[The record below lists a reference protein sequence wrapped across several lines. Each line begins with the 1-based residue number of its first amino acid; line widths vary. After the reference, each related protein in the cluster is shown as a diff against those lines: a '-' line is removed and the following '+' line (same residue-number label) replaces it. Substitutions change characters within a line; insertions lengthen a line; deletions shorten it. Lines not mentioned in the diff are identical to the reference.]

1 MCLLLNILLF
11 NLVFNVE
18 RRRECQVCGTVE
30 SFPFIC
36 SYCGEVFCSTHRL
49 PENHQCPGL
58 RREASEFRVEFKPL
72 IYERPPIVKWLTTF
86 HFSKTELK
94 HLGVAMLIVGLI
106 FSWGKNLT
114 VIPPIVVAVL
124 LGFIIHEVAHK
135 IAAQKHGLQAEF
147 RINPMLALISLISI
161 ALPVRFVAPGAVVIW
176 GPYITRRIEAEISS
190 AGPLTNIV
198 IAFIGL
204 AVNFIKALST
214 YGLYILMINSFL
226 ALFNLLPLPMFD
238 GGKLFR
244 SDLRIW
250 LILLLLSLVLFMF
263 SVL

>member
-1 MCLLLNILLF
+1 MF
-11 NLVFNVE
+11 SVE
-18 RRRECQVCGTVE
+18 KRRECQVCGAIE
-30 SFPFIC
+30 SFPFTC
-36 SYCGEVFCSTHRL
+36 SYCGGVFCSTHRL

-58 RREASEFRVEFKPL
+58 RRGVPEFRVEFKPL
-72 IYERPPIVKWLTTF
+72 IYKRPSIIRQLITF

-114 VIPPIVVAVL
+114 VVPPIVVAVL
-124 LGFIIHEVAHK
+124 LGFIVHEVAHK
-135 IAAQKHGLQAEF
+135 LAAQKHGLQAEF
-147 RINPMLALISLISI
+147 RINPMLALISLLSV
-161 ALPVRFVAPGAVVIW
+161 ALPIRFVAPGAVVIW
-176 GPYITRRIEAEISS
+176 GPYITRRIEAKISS

-204 AVNFIKALST
+204 IIMNFIKALSV
-214 YGLYILMINSFL
+214 YGFYILTINSFL

-238 GGKLFR
+238 GGKLFQ
-244 SDLRIW
+244 SNLRIW
-250 LILLLLSLVLFMF
+250 LILFLLSLVLFIF

>member
-1 MCLLLNILLF
+1 
-11 NLVFNVE
+11 
-18 RRRECQVCGTVE
+18 
-30 SFPFIC
+30 
-36 SYCGEVFCSTHRL
+36 
-49 PENHQCPGL
+49 L
-58 RREASEFRVEFKPL
+58 RRGVSGFRVEFKPL
-72 IYERPPIVKWLTTF
+72 IYERPSTVRRLRTF
-86 HFSKTELK
+86 HFSKLELK

-106 FSWGKNLT
+106 FSWGKELAI
-114 VIPPIVVAVL
+114 IPPVVVAVL

-135 IAAQKHGLQAEF
+135 LAAQKHGLQAEF

-161 ALPVRFVAPGAVVIW
+161 ALPVKFVAPGAVVIW

-204 AVNFIKALST
+204 AVRSIKTLGI
-214 YGLYILMINSFL
+214 YGYYILLINSFL

-238 GGKLFR
+238 GGKLFQ

-250 LILLLLSLVLFMF
+250 LALFSLSLLLFMF

>member
-1 MCLLLNILLF
+1 
-11 NLVFNVE
+11 VFNVE
-18 RRRECQVCGTVE
+18 RHRECQVCGVVE

-36 SYCGEVFCSTHRL
+36 SYCGGVFCSTHRL
-49 PENHQCPGL
+49 PENHRCPGL
-58 RREASEFRVEFKPL
+58 RRGASEFRVEFKPL
-72 IYERPPIVKWLTTF
+72 VYEKPSITKQLRTF
-86 HFSKTELK
+86 HFSKIELK

-106 FSWGKNLT
+106 FSWGKELT
-114 VIPPIVVAVL
+114 IVPPVVVAVL

-135 IAAQKHGLQAEF
+135 LAAQKHGLQAEF

-161 ALPVRFVAPGAVVIW
+161 ALPIKFVAPGAVVIW

-198 IAFIGL
+198 IAFMGL
-204 AVNFIKALST
+204 AIKSIKALGI
-214 YGLYILMINSFL
+214 YGYYILLINSFL

-238 GGKLFR
+238 GGKLFQ

-250 LILLLLSLVLFMF
+250 LALFSLSLLLFMF

>member
-1 MCLLLNILLF
+1 MF
-11 NLVFNVE
+11 SVE
-18 RRRECQVCGTVE
+18 RYKVCQVCGAVE
-30 SFPFIC
+30 PLPFIC
-36 SYCGEVFCSTHRL
+36 SYCGGVFCSAHRL

-58 RREASEFRVEFKPL
+58 RRGVPEFKVKFKPL
-72 IYERPPIVKWLTTF
+72 IYERPSLVKRLKTF

-106 FSWGKNLT
+106 FSWGKSLFI
-114 VIPPIVVAVL
+114 VPPIVIAVL
-124 LGFIIHEVAHK
+124 LGFIVHEVAHK
-135 IAAQKHGLQAEF
+135 LSAQRHGLQAEF
-147 RINPMLALISLISI
+147 RINPMLALISLVSI
-161 ALPVRFVAPGAVVIW
+161 ALPIKFIAPGAVMIW

-204 AVNFIKALST
+204 VIMFINPLSI
-214 YGLYILMINSFL
+214 YGFYILLINSFL
-226 ALFNLLPLPMFD
+226 ALFNLLPLPVFD

-244 SDLRIW
+244 SDLKIW
-250 LILLLLSLVLFMF
+250 VVLFSLSLALFVF